1 MGISRREVQGNGRK
15 QVIGFCGDMKEKG
28 TEATRT
34 RVLVESM
41 KTGKWG
47 RGRHCEGE
55 AFTHQRSIYG
65 VAGNRSQDVTCS
77 TIYLEETGGGRE
89 RRDPQAE
96 EREEQGRSGTQ
107 RLTCPQQDPMTT
119 CVKEHGQR
127 KWSSSH

>member
-15 QVIGFCGDMKEKG
+15 QVIELRGDMKEKG

-47 RGRHCEGE
+47 RGRYWGRNIHTE
-55 AFTHQRSIYG
+55 RRIYG
-65 VAGNRSQDVTCS
+65 VAGNGSQRCHVQH
-77 TIYLEETGGGRE
+77 YLLRQVEEGRGE
-89 RRDPQAE
+89 TPQAE
-96 EREEQGRSGTQ
+96 EREEQGGSGTQ
-107 RLTCPQQDPMTT
+107 RLTCPQQDPTT
-119 CVKEHGQR
+119 CVKEHEQR